1 MTLRDSKGAVRQYSW
16 LSAWL
21 LLLIHL
27 HQGLLLSLPNVDVNE
42 TAVEL
47 DVALKILCLLP
58 PLCASATKGYVTTKL
73 EMSMTLRMMMMTM
86 SDSGS
91 T

>member
-1 MTLRDSKGAVRQYSW
+1 MTLRDSKGAVRQYSR

-58 PLCASATKGYVTTKL
+58 PPSVQVLQRG
-73 EMSMTLRMMMMTM
+73 M
-86 SDSGS
+86 
-91 T
+91 